1 MKTFQENSTMHL
13 ESKTNQRTYMG
24 MRRLFK
30 RGERVRSKIDG
41 KVMEVLKYI
50 KQNVV
55 EVMTFDIESKEVR
68 KKQMKEDKLSKAA

>member
-1 MKTFQENSTMHL
+1 M
-13 ESKTNQRTYMG
+13 R

-41 KVMEVLKYI
+41 RVMEVLRYLKT
-50 KQNVV
+50 NLV

-68 KKQMKEDKLSKAA
+68 KKQVKEDKLSRAA